1 MLNRFIKY
9 FHWIS
14 QISLSFKKTKVL
26 LNYLYGNTME
36 SEAASKIQN
45 VNMNV
50 NKTFKGGEEQL

>member
-14 QISLSFKKTKVL
+14 QISLSFKKPKVP
-26 LNYLYGNTME
+26 LNYLYGME
-36 SEAASKIQN
+36 SEAASKIQD

-50 NKTFKGGEEQL
+50 HKTFKGGEEQL